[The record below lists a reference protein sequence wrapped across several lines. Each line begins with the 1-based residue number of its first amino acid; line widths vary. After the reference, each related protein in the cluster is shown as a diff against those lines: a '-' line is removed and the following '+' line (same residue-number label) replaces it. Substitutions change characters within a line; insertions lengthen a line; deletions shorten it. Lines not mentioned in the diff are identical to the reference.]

1 MIKYIISAYF
11 ILSGI
16 FINAQENSRPNVIL
30 IMCDDLNDYEG
41 VFGGH
46 EQAITPNIDCL
57 ANNGVKFINA
67 QTNAPV
73 CQPSR
78 NSLFTGVYPHTS
90 KDYGWTPLLKQS
102 TLKITKH

>member
-1 MIKYIISAYF
+1 MTKYIITACFF
-11 ILSGI
+11 ISGI
-16 FINAQENSRPNVIL
+16 LIHSQEDNRPNVIL

-46 EQAITPNIDCL
+46 EQAITPNIDRL
-57 ANNGVKFINA
+57 ANNGIKFINA

-90 KDYGWTPLLKQS
+90 KQ
-102 TLKITKH
+102 